1 MRDTISHFKLK
12 LAEAEEDTSCAAL
25 NRLRAKLR
33 ELMKDG
39 QKADQQV
46 SVVVERSMQT
56 VDLSESYENLRIEN
70 ERLQA
75 ELMQI
80 RRSIKDVAVPILKD
94 SVAPPSIDE
103 EEIDT
108 SMLRSRLQNCEVLL
122 AELKTHLDEKTAYA
136 ESLKSELE
144 EQKASAALAL
154 DMDQVTVSRKD
165 TEDEISIK
173 NASLHKE
180 VRETQEEL
188 ERMKDENNELRNE
201 IDKLNVNLRL
211 QEEKFQVVQEE
222 LGGCE
227 RQFA

>member
-56 VDLSESYENLRIEN
+56 SVDLSESYENLRIEN

-80 RRSIKDVAVPILKD
+80 RRSIKEVAVPILKD

-108 SMLRSRLQNCEVLL
+108 STLLSRLQNCEVLL

-136 ESLKSELE
+136 EALKSELE

-154 DMDQVTVSRKD
+154 DMDQVTVSYKD
-165 TEDEISIK
+165 TKVDEVVEIKKEEPDDKVSRFIYLCLQRYLQSI
-173 NASLHKE
+173 ARTLH
-180 VRETQEEL
+180 
-188 ERMKDENNELRNE
+188 
-201 IDKLNVNLRL
+201 
-211 QEEKFQVVQEE
+211 
-222 LGGCE
+222 
-227 RQFA
+227 

>member
-46 SVVVERSMQT
+46 LPVVVERSMQT
-56 VDLSESYENLRIEN
+56 SDLSESYENLRTEN

-80 RRSIKDVAVPILKD
+80 RRSIREVDVPILED
-94 SVAPPSIDE
+94 SIAPPSIDK

-108 SMLRSRLQNCEVLL
+108 ERSTLLSRLQNCEELL
-122 AELKTHLDEKTAYA
+122 AELKMHLDEKTAYA
-136 ESLKSELE
+136 EALKSELE
-144 EQKASAALAL
+144 EQKASGLAL

-165 TEDEISIK
+165 AEDEVEIKKEEPDDKVSYFIYLCVQRYMRSITLK
-173 NASLHKE
+173 VANVLH
-180 VRETQEEL
+180 V
-188 ERMKDENNELRNE
+188 
-201 IDKLNVNLRL
+201 
-211 QEEKFQVVQEE
+211 
-222 LGGCE
+222 
-227 RQFA
+227 

>member
-46 SVVVERSMQT
+46 SVVERSMQT
-56 VDLSESYENLRIEN
+56 SVDLSESYENLRIEN

-80 RRSIKDVAVPILKD
+80 RRSIKEVAVPILKD
-94 SVAPPSIDE
+94 SVVPPSIDE

-108 SMLRSRLQNCEVLL
+108 STLLSRLQNCEVLL

-136 ESLKSELE
+136 EALKSELE
-144 EQKASAALAL
+144 EQKAASAALAL

-165 TEDEISIK
+165 TVDEVIEIEKEEADDKVFRFICLQRYLQSI
-173 NASLHKE
+173 AC
-180 VRETQEEL
+180 
-188 ERMKDENNELRNE
+188 M
-201 IDKLNVNLRL
+201 
-211 QEEKFQVVQEE
+211 
-222 LGGCE
+222 C
-227 RQFA
+227 

>member
-46 SVVVERSMQT
+46 LPVVVERSMQT
-56 VDLSESYENLRIEN
+56 SVDLSESYENLRIEN

-75 ELMQI
+75 ELMQMH
-80 RRSIKDVAVPILKD
+80 RSIREVDVPILKD
-94 SVAPPSIDE
+94 SIAPPSIDK

-108 SMLRSRLQNCEVLL
+108 ERSTLLSRLQNCEELL
-122 AELKTHLDEKTAYA
+122 AELKMHLDEKTAQA
-136 ESLKSELE
+136 EALKSELE
-144 EQKASAALAL
+144 EQKASALAL

-165 TEDEISIK
+165 AEDEVEIKKEEPDDKVSYFIYLCVQRYLRSITLK
-173 NASLHKE
+173 VANVLH
-180 VRETQEEL
+180 V
-188 ERMKDENNELRNE
+188 
-201 IDKLNVNLRL
+201 
-211 QEEKFQVVQEE
+211 
-222 LGGCE
+222 
-227 RQFA
+227 

>member
-56 VDLSESYENLRIEN
+56 SVDLSESYENLRIEN

-80 RRSIKDVAVPILKD
+80 RRSIKEVAVPILKD

-108 SMLRSRLQNCEVLL
+108 STLLSRLQNCEVLL

-136 ESLKSELE
+136 EALKSELE

-154 DMDQVTVSRKD
+154 DMDQVTVSYKD
-165 TEDEISIK
+165 IKVDEVVEIKKEEPDDKVSRFIYLCLQRYLQSI
-173 NASLHKE
+173 ARTLH
-180 VRETQEEL
+180 
-188 ERMKDENNELRNE
+188 
-201 IDKLNVNLRL
+201 
-211 QEEKFQVVQEE
+211 
-222 LGGCE
+222 
-227 RQFA
+227 

>member
-46 SVVVERSMQT
+46 LPVVVERSMQT
-56 VDLSESYENLRIEN
+56 SVDLSESYENLRIEN

-75 ELMQI
+75 ELMQMH
-80 RRSIKDVAVPILKD
+80 RSIREVDVPILKD
-94 SVAPPSIDE
+94 SIAPPSIDK

-108 SMLRSRLQNCEVLL
+108 ERSTLLSRLQNCEELL
-122 AELKTHLDEKTAYA
+122 AELKMHLDEKTAHA
-136 ESLKSELE
+136 EALKSELE
-144 EQKASAALAL
+144 EQKASALAL

-165 TEDEISIK
+165 AEDEVEIKKEEPDDKVSYFIYLCVQRYLRSITLK
-173 NASLHKE
+173 VANVLH
-180 VRETQEEL
+180 V
-188 ERMKDENNELRNE
+188 
-201 IDKLNVNLRL
+201 
-211 QEEKFQVVQEE
+211 
-222 LGGCE
+222 
-227 RQFA
+227 